1 MEPLAVGVGKIAST
15 VCSYRGLSR
24 YDRERQETP
33 KQKHS
38 LLQRNSWVLGLGDC
52 CYRRGCM
59 NASLDEKEKGEVR
72 NPADGEGTHLEKQYW
87 KFSYRLFLIVCAFP
101 LRLTR

>member
-1 MEPLAVGVGKIAST
+1 
-15 VCSYRGLSR
+15 
-24 YDRERQETP
+24 
-33 KQKHS
+33 
-38 LLQRNSWVLGLGDC
+38 
-52 CYRRGCM
+52 M